1 MGHHRHRYNAYNHIF
16 ERQPKAIFKV
26 TGRFALILMF
36 ITLFLPWTQ
45 NFRGKGKLTTLNP
58 SERPQT
64 LNSIIPG
71 RIEKWYVQEGQRV
84 KKGDTML
91 FISEVKEDYLDP
103 NLVPR
108 TDDQILSKEK
118 GIGSYQSKL
127 KALENQ
133 YKAIE
138 RDQVLK
144 TAQLRNKVKQTR
156 AKMISDSAKI
166 VEAEVKLVIAK
177 RQIEAFEK
185 MYKDGI
191 KSLAEFESKKASF
204 QQAITDKTAMLNN
217 YITAENEW
225 INAQLQLNNLNNE
238 FEQKLAYNQA
248 DRFALESQI
257 FDGEAT
263 VSKMRIQRS
272 NYSIRTQNYYV
283 LAPQDGYVVKAL
295 KSGIGEVIKEGTP
308 LIEIQPYPFKIA
320 AEMYVDPLNVALVEK
335 GQKVRLLFDGWPA
348 LVFGGWPGVSF
359 GTFGGVVVAIDQ
371 TISENGKYRL
381 LIAPDSTDKAWPNLL
396 KVGTGANGIGLLK
409 DVPIWYELWRNIN
422 GFPPEYYKP
431 SEQAGKE
438 SIKKEK

>member
-16 ERQPKAIFKV
+16 ERQPKAIFTI
-26 TGRFALILMF
+26 TGRFALILLF
-36 ITLFLPWTQ
+36 VTLFLPWTQ

-118 GIGSYQSKL
+118 GIGSYQLKL

-166 VEAEVKLVIAK
+166 VEADVKLVIAK
-177 RQIEAFEK
+177 RQVEAFEK
-185 MYKDGI
+185 MFKDGI
-191 KSLAEFESKKASF
+191 KSLAEYEAKKASY
-204 QQAITDKTAMLNN
+204 QQAITDKTAMVNN

-257 FDGEAT
+257 FDGEAS

-295 KSGIGEVIKEGTP
+295 KSGIGEVIKEGTS
-308 LIEIQPYPFKIA
+308 LVEIQPYPFKIA
-320 AEMYVDPLNVALVEK
+320 AEMYIDPLNVALVEK
-335 GQKVRLLFDGWPA
+335 GQKVRLQFDGWPA
-348 LVFGGWPGVSF
+348 LIFGGWPGVSF

-381 LIAPDSTDKAWPNLL
+381 LIAPDPSDKAWPDLL

-431 SEQAGKE
+431 LEQAGKE
-438 SIKKEK
+438 STKKEK

>member
-1 MGHHRHRYNAYNHIF
+1 MSHHHRYNAYNHIF

-26 TGRFALILMF
+26 TGRLSLIILA

-71 RIEKWYVQEGQRV
+71 RIEKWYVREGQLV

-108 TDDQILSKEK
+108 TDDQIQSKEK
-118 GIGSYQSKL
+118 GIGAYQLKL

-133 YKAIE
+133 YRAIE

-144 TAQLRNKVKQTR
+144 TAQSRNKVKQSR
-156 AKMISDSAKI
+156 AKMVSDSVKI
-166 VEAEVKLVIAK
+166 LEADVKLNIAK
-177 RQIEAFEK
+177 RQIDAFEK

-191 KSLAEFESKKASF
+191 KSLAELEAKKASY
-204 QQAITDKTAMLNN
+204 QQALTDKTAAVNN
-217 YITAENEW
+217 FITAENEW

-248 DRFALESQI
+248 DRFSLESQI
-257 FDGEAT
+257 FDGEAN
-263 VSKMRIQRS
+263 VSKMKIQRS

-308 LIEIQPYPFKIA
+308 LVEIQPYPFKIA
-320 AEMYVDPLNVALVEK
+320 AEMYIDPMDVALVEK
-335 GQKVRLLFDGWPA
+335 GKKVRLQFDGWPA

-381 LIAPDSTDKAWPNLL
+381 LVAPDSSDKPWPNLL

-431 SEQAGKE
+431 LEKGGKE
-438 SIKKEK
+438 ATKMEK

>member
-26 TGRFALILMF
+26 TGRFALILLF

-118 GIGSYQSKL
+118 GIGSYQLKL

-166 VEAEVKLVIAK
+166 VEADVKLVIAK

-191 KSLAEFESKKASF
+191 KSLAEFESKKASY
-204 QQAITDKTAMLNN
+204 QQAITDKTAMVNN

-308 LIEIQPYPFKIA
+308 LVEIQPYPFKIA

-335 GQKVRLLFDGWPA
+335 GQKVRLQFDGWPA

-381 LIAPDSTDKAWPNLL
+381 LIAPDSSDKAWPNLL

-431 SEQAGKE
+431 LEQAGKE
-438 SIKKEK
+438 SNKKEK

>member
-16 ERQPKAIFKV
+16 ERQPKAIFTL
-26 TGRFALILMF
+26 TGRFALILLF
-36 ITLFLPWTQ
+36 VTLFLPWTQ

-118 GIGSYQSKL
+118 GIGSYQLKL

-166 VEAEVKLVIAK
+166 VEADVKLVIAK

-185 MYKDGI
+185 MFKDGI
-191 KSLAEFESKKASF
+191 KSLAEYEAKKASY
-204 QQAITDKTAMLNN
+204 QQAITDKTAMVNN

-257 FDGEAT
+257 FDGEAS

-295 KSGIGEVIKEGTP
+295 KSGIGEVIKEGTS
-308 LIEIQPYPFKIA
+308 LVEIQPYPFKIA
-320 AEMYVDPLNVALVEK
+320 AEMYIDPLNVALVEK
-335 GQKVRLLFDGWPA
+335 GQKVRLQFDGWPA
-348 LVFGGWPGVSF
+348 LIFGGWPGVSF

-381 LIAPDSTDKAWPNLL
+381 LIAPDPSDKAWPDLL

-431 SEQAGKE
+431 LEQAGKE
-438 SIKKEK
+438 STKKEK

>member
-16 ERQPKAIFKV
+16 ERQPKAIFTL
-26 TGRFALILMF
+26 TGRFALILLF
-36 ITLFLPWTQ
+36 VTLFLPWTQ

-118 GIGSYQSKL
+118 GIGSYQLKL

-166 VEAEVKLVIAK
+166 VEADVKLVIAK
-177 RQIEAFEK
+177 RQVEAFEK
-185 MYKDGI
+185 MFKDGI
-191 KSLAEFESKKASF
+191 KSLAEYEAKKASY
-204 QQAITDKTAMLNN
+204 QQAITDKTAMVNN

-257 FDGEAT
+257 FDGEAS

-295 KSGIGEVIKEGTP
+295 KSGIGEVIKEGTS
-308 LIEIQPYPFKIA
+308 LVEIQPYPFKIA
-320 AEMYVDPLNVALVEK
+320 AEMYIDPLNVALVEK
-335 GQKVRLLFDGWPA
+335 GQKVRLQFDGWPA
-348 LVFGGWPGVSF
+348 LIFGGWPGVSF

-381 LIAPDSTDKAWPNLL
+381 LIAPDPSDKAWPDLL

-431 SEQAGKE
+431 LEQAGKE
-438 SIKKEK
+438 STKKEK